1 MAQGIESLL
10 TGHTLVKRYQIEE
23 VIGRGGFAVV
33 YRAMDTRLSR
43 PVAVKV
49 ITLTATD
56 PEHRETLRQR
66 LHKEAQAAASLPHHP
81 NLVTVHDVGT
91 DPELGL
97 DFLVMEMLR
106 GENLSQSL
114 ASSGKP
120 PLDRA
125 LCILRDT
132 AQGLAVGH
140 RAGLIHRDVKPG
152 NIFLAEGIE
161 GDADDVRVCLLDY
174 GIAQAIE
181 DDQTV
186 TRGMGANPLSPAF
199 ASPEQVRGDRNL
211 TAATDVF
218 SLGVVGYQLL
228 TGERPFTSEPG
239 QLPTGWTVRKR
250 IRELSPEVPPQ
261 VEQVVMKA
269 MSVEPGDR
277 YPDADHFG
285 QALAAATHQPL
296 QSRVNAVLAH
306 VTVPPPVIDA
316 EEDDGTI
323 IARAPAH
330 VVPAADDDEG
340 TMIAP
345 APAAAAHPR
354 PAAHVS
360 TRARTV
366 PSAAP
371 ARPRRRWP
379 AVLVVA
385 LLLVAAA
392 AWAALSGGG
401 GQREDPGV
409 RAVLPDDESGSAP
422 SGEDGAVVAPPPA
435 PDAPVSREGFG
446 LGGEDE
452 QTGGTGGGVPAFE
465 GQQPSASQPSAPRPS
480 GGGQQPVTRPQPQPS
495 ASQPQQPQPQPQRPP
510 VTQPQRPPVSQP
522 QPQRPPVQQPP
533 PVSRPQPQPQ
543 PQQPQPQPPVQQQPP
558 PAQEPQPQPRPDPP
572 LLGRPVEPS
581 PPQQPTPNPN
591 APRDTIRIGFP
602 PAAAR

>member
-1 MAQGIESLL
+1 MAQGLEGLL

-56 PEHRETLRQR
+56 PEHREILRQR

-114 ASSGKP
+114 SGSGKP

-161 GDADDVRVCLLDY
+161 GDPADVRVCLLDY

-186 TRGMGANPLSPAF
+186 TRGMDANPLSPAF
-199 ASPEQVRGDRNL
+199 ASPEQVRGDHSL

-239 QLPTGWTVRKR
+239 QVPTGWTARKR
-250 IRELSPEVPPQ
+250 IRELSPEVPAQ

-269 MSVEPGDR
+269 MSVEAGDR
-277 YPDADHFG
+277 YRDADAFG

-296 QSRVNAVLAH
+296 QSRVNAALAH
-306 VTVPPPVIDA
+306 VNVPPPVIDA
-316 EEDDGTI
+316 DEDDGTI
-323 IARAPAH
+323 IAPAPAAIP
-330 VVPAADDDEG
+330 VVPPADDDGG

-345 APAAAAHPR
+345 APAPAHPR

-366 PSAAP
+366 PSAAL

-401 GQREDPGV
+401 GQREDAGV

-422 SGEDGAVVAPPPA
+422 STGEDGAVAAPPAA

-446 LGGEDE
+446 LGGEDA
-452 QTGGTGGGVPAFE
+452 QTGGGVPAFE
-465 GQQPSASQPSAPRPS
+465 GQQPSAPQPSRPS
-480 GGGQQPVTRPQPQPS
+480 GGGQQTVTRPQPQPS
-495 ASQPQQPQPQPQRPP
+495 AGQPQQPQPQPQRPP
-510 VTQPQRPPVSQP
+510 VAQPQPQPQQPPVSQP
-522 QPQRPPVQQPP
+522 QPQ
-533 PVSRPQPQPQ
+533 PQPQ
-543 PQQPQPQPPVQQQPP
+543 QPPVQQQPP
-558 PAQEPQPQPRPDPP
+558 PAQEPRPDPP
-572 LLGRPVEPS
+572 VLGRPVEPS
-581 PPQQPTPNPN
+581 QPPQPAPRPNPN
-591 APRDTIRIGFP
+591 APRDTIRIGIP
-602 PAAAR
+602 PAVR

>member
-1 MAQGIESLL
+1 MAQGLESLL

-49 ITLTATD
+49 ITLSAGD
-56 PEHRETLRQR
+56 PEHREILRQR

-106 GENLSQSL
+106 GENLSQALSRG
-114 ASSGKP
+114 GKP

-152 NIFLAEGIE
+152 NIFLAEAIE
-161 GDADDVRVCLLDY
+161 GHDDDVRVCLLDY

-199 ASPEQVRGDRNL
+199 ASPEQVRGERNL
-211 TAATDVF
+211 SAATDVF

-239 QLPTGWTVRKR
+239 QLPTGWTVRAP
-250 IRELSPEVPPQ
+250 IRALNPEAPPQ

-269 MSVEPGDR
+269 MSVEARDR
-277 YPDADHFG
+277 YPDADHFV
-285 QALAAATHQPL
+285 QALDAATHQPL
-296 QSRVNAVLAH
+296 QSRVHAALAH
-306 VTVPPPVIDA
+306 VAVPPPVIDA
-316 EEDDGTI
+316 EEDDGT
-323 IARAPAH
+323 
-330 VVPAADDDEG
+330 V
-340 TMIAP
+340 IAP
-345 APAAAAHPR
+345 APAAIHVVPPRPDDDEGTVIAPAPAVPAHPR
-354 PAAHVS
+354 PPAHVS
-360 TRARTV
+360 TRAHTV
-366 PSAAP
+366 PSAAA
-371 ARPRRRWP
+371 ARPKRRWP
-379 AVLVVA
+379 VVLVVA

-392 AWAALSGGG
+392 AWAAMSGGG
-401 GQREDPGV
+401 TREDAGM
-409 RAVLPDDESGSAP
+409 RAVLPDEETGEAP
-422 SGEDGAVVAPPPA
+422 SSSEGGVPTQEPA
-435 PDAPVSREGFG
+435 PDAPLDREGYG
-446 LGGEDE
+446 LGGDE
-452 QTGGTGGGVPAFE
+452 PQSGGTDPGGVPAFE
-465 GQQPSASQPSAPRPS
+465 QPSASQPS
-480 GGGQQPVTRPQPQPS
+480 GGGQPGVSRPSQPAVTRP
-495 ASQPQQPQPQPQRPP
+495 QPQQPQPQPQRPT
-510 VTQPQRPPVSQP
+510 VTQPQNPPAAQPQRPPA
-522 QPQRPPVQQPP
+522 QQPP

-543 PQQPQPQPPVQQQPP
+543 RPPAQQPQQPPVQQQPP
-558 PAQEPQPQPRPDPP
+558 PQQEPQPQPRPDPP
-572 LLGRPVEPS
+572 LLGRPVEP
-581 PPQQPTPNPN
+581 QPTPPVAPPAN
-591 APRDTIRIGFP
+591 APRDTIRIGIP
-602 PAAAR
+602 PALR

>member
-1 MAQGIESLL
+1 MAQGLESLL

-114 ASSGKP
+114 SRDGKP
-120 PLDRA
+120 RLDRA

-161 GDADDVRVCLLDY
+161 GNADDVRVCLLDY

-239 QLPTGWTVRKR
+239 QLPTGWTVRR
-250 IRELSPEVPPQ
+250 PIRELNPQVPPQ

-269 MSVEPGDR
+269 MSVEAGDR
-277 YPDADHFG
+277 FPDADHFG

-296 QSRVNAVLAH
+296 QDRVHAALSH
-306 VTVPPPVIDA
+306 VAVPPPVIDA

-323 IARAPAH
+323 IAPPRSRHVAPS
-330 VVPAADDDEG
+330 AAPVDDDEG
-340 TMIAP
+340 TVIAP
-345 APAAAAHPR
+345 APAHPR

-360 TRARTV
+360 TRAHTV
-366 PSAAP
+366 PSAAA

-379 AVLVVA
+379 VVLVVA

-401 GQREDPGV
+401 REDPNV
-409 RAVLPDDESGSAP
+409 NAVLPNDENGNAP
-422 SGEDGAVVAPPPA
+422 STEEGAVAAPPAA

-446 LGGEDE
+446 LGGE
-452 QTGGTGGGVPAFE
+452 QPQSPSTGGGVPAFE
-465 GQQPSASQPSAPRPS
+465 GQQPASQPSAPRPS
-480 GGGQQPVTRPQPQPS
+480 GGGQPTPGTPSQPSQPSAGQPQPRPQPQ
-495 ASQPQQPQPQPQRPP
+495 QPTVTQPQPQG
-510 VTQPQRPPVSQP
+510 
-522 QPQRPPVQQPP
+522 PPVQQQP

-543 PQQPQPQPPVQQQPP
+543 QPPVQQPKPPAQQPPVQQQPP
-558 PAQEPQPQPRPDPP
+558 AQPEPRPEPP
-572 LLGRPVEPS
+572 LLGRPVEPTPT
-581 PPQQPTPNPN
+581 PPPAPAPNPN
-591 APRDTIRIGFP
+591 APRDTIRIGNP
-602 PAAAR
+602 PR

>member
-1 MAQGIESLL
+1 MSQGLESLL

-66 LHKEAQAAASLPHHP
+66 LQKEAQAAASLPHHP

-106 GENLSQSL
+106 GENLSQAL
-114 ASSGKP
+114 ARDGKP

-152 NIFLAEGIE
+152 NIFLAEAIE
-161 GDADDVRVCLLDY
+161 GNPDDVRVCLLDY

-186 TRGMGANPLSPAF
+186 TRGMGNNPLSPAF

-239 QLPTGWTVRKR
+239 QLPTGWTVRR
-250 IRELSPEVPPQ
+250 PIRELNPQVPPQ

-269 MSVEPGDR
+269 MSVEARDR

-296 QSRVNAVLAH
+296 QDRVHAALSH
-306 VTVPPPVIDA
+306 VAVPPPVIDA

-323 IARAPAH
+323 IAPPPRRSTHVAP
-330 VVPAADDDEG
+330 PADADDDG

-345 APAAAAHPR
+345 APAHPR

-360 TRARTV
+360 TRAHTV
-366 PSAAP
+366 PSAAA

-379 AVLVVA
+379 VVLVVA

-392 AWAALSGGG
+392 AWAAMSGGG
-401 GQREDPGV
+401 GGREDAGV
-409 RAVLPDDESGSAP
+409 RAVLPEDDNGSAP
-422 SGEDGAVVAPPPA
+422 STDEGAVATPPSA
-435 PDAPVSREGFG
+435 PDAPVTREGFG
-446 LGGEDE
+446 LGGD
-452 QTGGTGGGVPAFE
+452 QPQPTDDGGGGVPAFE
-465 GQQPSASQPSAPRPS
+465 NQPSASRPSGGAQPAPSTGQQPS
-480 GGGQQPVTRPQPQPS
+480 PQPS
-495 ASQPQQPQPQPQRPP
+495 TGQPQPQRPT
-510 VTQPQRPPVSQP
+510 VSQPQRPPA
-522 QPQRPPVQQPP
+522 QQPP

-543 PQQPQPQPPVQQQPP
+543 QPPAQQPQPQQPPVQQQPP
-558 PAQEPQPQPRPDPP
+558 PTQEPEPQPRPEPP
-572 LLGRPVEPS
+572 LLGRPVEPAPT
-581 PPQQPTPNPN
+581 PPAPNPN
-591 APRDTIRIGFP
+591 APRDTIRIGTP
-602 PAAAR
+602 PR

>member
-1 MAQGIESLL
+1 MAQGLESLL

-114 ASSGKP
+114 SRDGKP

-161 GDADDVRVCLLDY
+161 GNAEDVRVCLLDY
-174 GIAQAIE
+174 GIAQASE

-186 TRGMGANPLSPAF
+186 TRGVGNNAMSPAF
-199 ASPEQVRGDRNL
+199 ASPEQVRGDRNV

-228 TGERPFTSEPG
+228 TGERPFASEPG
-239 QLPTGWTVRKR
+239 QLPTGWAVRQP
-250 IRELSPEVPPQ
+250 IRALNPQ
-261 VEQVVMKA
+261 VPAQGEAVVMKA
-269 MSVEPGDR
+269 MSVDAGDR
-277 YPDADHFG
+277 YADADHFV

-296 QSRVNAVLAH
+296 QDRVHAALSH
-306 VTVPPPVIDA
+306 VAVPPPVIDA

-323 IARAPAH
+323 IAPARSIH
-330 VVPAADDDEG
+330 AVPPPDDEG
-340 TMIAP
+340 TIIAP
-345 APAAAAHPR
+345 AHPR

-366 PSAAP
+366 PSAA
-371 ARPRRRWP
+371 ASRPRRRWP
-379 AVLVVA
+379 VVLVVA

-392 AWAALSGGG
+392 AWAALSGGDR
-401 GQREDPGV
+401 REDPNV
-409 RAVLPDDESGSAP
+409 NAVLPDDEPGEAP
-422 SGEDGAVVAPPPA
+422 STEDGAVAAPPPA
-435 PDAPVSREGFG
+435 PDAPMTRDGFG
-446 LGGEDE
+446 IGGDGSESAD
-452 QTGGTGGGVPAFE
+452 GGVPAFE
-465 GQQPSASQPSAPRPS
+465 GQQPAQRPS
-480 GGGQQPVTRPQPQPS
+480 TPNQQPQPS
-495 ASQPQQPQPQPQRPP
+495 GGQPQRPP
-510 VTQPQRPPVSQP
+510 AAQQPPVSQP
-522 QPQRPPVQQPP
+522 QPQRPPAQQPP
-533 PVSRPQPQPQ
+533 EQ
-543 PQQPQPQPPVQQQPP
+543 QPPVQQEPP
-558 PAQEPQPQPRPDPP
+558 PQQTRPEPR
-572 LLGRPVEPS
+572 LLGRPVEPAPA
-581 PPQQPTPNPN
+581 PPPPVTPNPN
-591 APRDTIRIGFP
+591 APRDTIRISNP
-602 PAAAR
+602 PR